1 MNRPNNVRRAVVAAA
16 ATAATLIALPGCG
29 SDTAARDPAVDAAPA
44 ADPTRAPE
52 IASWAT
58 VGGIAVPL
66 GAVDG
71 PTSDPGRPFTGFT
84 HTPQGAALA
93 AISQSVQLSVATDGQ
108 WSTILPAVTAPGPG
122 RDAYAAHRALV
133 SVSGTDPA
141 VVPDIV
147 GYRITD
153 YTDTAADV
161 SVVQR
166 FPDDSLAASR
176 TAVVFTGGDW
186 KLDLPTGGGTAV
198 TALDAEPAEMVAL
211 DRPGR

>member
-1 MNRPNNVRRAVVAAA
+1 MNRPNNVRRVGVAAA
-16 ATAATLIALPGCG
+16 AAAALIALPGCG
-29 SDTAARDPAVDAAPA
+29 SDTSAEDPAVDAAPA

-176 TAVVFTGGDW
+176 TTVVFTGSDW